1 VAFGGPRAGALVNRF
16 GAARVVTVGL
26 TSLAAGYALFLR
38 IGAEPNYAA
47 TILPSMLLL
56 GLGFALAFPALNI
69 QATTGVADDEQ
80 GLASGLVQTA
90 FQVGGAITL
99 AVVTVVINANT
110 HGTSTAAVLAGY
122 HPALLL
128 VLSVALAG
136 VVATAA
142 LGGLRA
148 RRDR

>member
-1 VAFGGPRAGALVNRF
+1 
-16 GAARVVTVGL
+16 
-26 TSLAAGYALFLR
+26 
-38 IGAEPNYAA
+38 
-47 TILPSMLLL
+47 M
-56 GLGFALAFPALNI
+56 
-69 QATTGVADDEQ
+69 
-80 GLASGLVQTA
+80 
-90 FQVGGAITL
+90 
-99 AVVTVVINANT
+99 VTVVINANT